1 MIRSIEKI
9 LFLLGPFLLDKED
22 KSFEDSSSLMLIAFI
37 LFLVAR
43 PRLLYLCR
51 INKVPVMLHE
61 VCRDFG
67 IRPKNIMHILSEANY
82 VPPLDISDY
91 IYRISRQLGLPD
103 NIRDHALSLLNEDAI
118 IDNTTPIMRACCVL
132 IEAVKVERFNMPR
145 WKITSAL
152 GVTTVGVQMALKR
165 LKLKKDN
172 HSR

>member
-1 MIRSIEKI
+1 MDLVKIEFSQWIESSNKSIAA
-9 LFLLGPFLLDKED
+9 
-22 KSFEDSSSLMLIAFI
+22 SLMA
-37 LFLVAR
+37 A
-43 PRLLYLCR
+43 RLLYLCR